1 MSTTITKM
9 TTSSKYLPSHF
20 QRDDIN
26 LELEKILS
34 RVAEIRSHWSE
45 EERATR
51 RKVGQARRQQLMDL
65 VSNEAA

>member
-9 TTSSKYLPSHF
+9 PTFSKYLPSLF

-51 RKVGQARRQQLMDL
+51 RKVGQARRQQLIAL
-65 VSNEAA
+65 LQNEAA